1 MDGTLYR
8 FHDHIV
14 DESGHVQIEK
24 MYEPDFFIKLDP
36 FENMKDAIN
45 LLYSV
50 DKEEVEIFVLSS
62 ADIKEVVEQ
71 KNYCLDR
78 DFPFIDEEHRLFPK
92 TWESKT
98 EKIPEGI
105 RVGDILIDDYNV
117 NLEQWKDKGGAS
129 IKFVNNINHQ
139 GKGRYGGDVG
149 NLWEHEIL
157 RYDMKPKDIVLNL
170 EEIIGIQRDRFL
182 FRFPDE
188 EKNQRYAELKE
199 RYELVTEEI
208 PIEKTPTIEYKTNEV
223 VDNIIKNM
231 GVGYEEKGDRAYYSP
246 ANDTITLPPMTTF
259 HSEYGYY
266 ATKLHESCH
275 ATGHPS
281 RLNRD
286 IENSFGSQKYAIEE
300 LRAEIGS
307 SFLMAELGLE
317 ADENHVNNHKA
328 YIQSWIS
335 ELKNDPKV
343 LFDAI
348 KDADE
353 IVDYIKDIEDFEK
366 YISLSEIEQ
375 ETLDTIEED
384 KDELEMEM

>member
-1 MDGTLYR
+1 MTIEEFYKFVSDLRKEGIYDDEKTQELLKEYILTSSSFNVFNVQAQMEHRHYIKDGTEYVKATDYYQLLK
-8 FHDHIV
+8 
-14 DESGHVQIEK
+14 E
-24 MYEPDFFIKLDP
+24 IK
-36 FENMKDAIN
+36 A
-45 LLYSV
+45 
-50 DKEEVEIFVLSS
+50 DK
-62 ADIKEVVEQ
+62 K
-71 KNYCLDR
+71 
-78 DFPFIDEEHRLFPK
+78 
-92 TWESKT
+92 
-98 EKIPEGI
+98 
-105 RVGDILIDDYNV
+105 
-117 NLEQWKDKGGAS
+117 AS
-129 IKFVNNINHQ
+129 
-139 GKGRYGGDVG
+139 Y
-149 NLWEHEIL
+149 
-157 RYDMKPKDIVLNL
+157 
-170 EEIIGIQRDRFL
+170 
-182 FRFPDE
+182 E